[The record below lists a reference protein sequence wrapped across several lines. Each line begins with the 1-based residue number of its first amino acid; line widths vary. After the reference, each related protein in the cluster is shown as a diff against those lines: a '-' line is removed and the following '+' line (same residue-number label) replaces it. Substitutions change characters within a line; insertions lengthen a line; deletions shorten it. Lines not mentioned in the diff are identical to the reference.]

1 MRRIFIAGN
10 WKMNKT
16 PDEASTFS
24 TALKTKLA
32 DYTMVDIAVA
42 PTNLALPST
51 IAKLKHSNVHV
62 AAQNM
67 HHATSGA
74 YTGEISGEM
83 LRSIGCEY
91 VILGHSE
98 RRHKF
103 GETDELIKQKV
114 KAAFRS
120 GLLPI
125 LCIGETL
132 QQRQSGLAAQV
143 NIAQLASAMADLH
156 PDQAAAVTIA
166 YEPVWAIGTGHTASP
181 DQAQEIHSIIRQ
193 WLRENFPDFV
203 AKQIKIQYGGS
214 VKPHNAE
221 ALLSQTD
228 IDGALIGGAA
238 LNVDSFVQ
246 IIETASN
253 IKKEN

>member
-1 MRRIFIAGN
+1 MRRLFIAGN

-24 TALKTKLA
+24 TALKNKLA

-42 PTNLALPST
+42 PTNIALAST
-51 IAKLKHSNVHV
+51 ISKLKHSNVHV

-83 LRSIGCEY
+83 IRSVGCEY

-103 GETDELIKQKV
+103 GETDEQIKQKV
-114 KAAFRS
+114 KAAFRA

-132 QQRQSGLAAQV
+132 EQRQSGLAAQV
-143 NIAQLASAMADLH
+143 NIAQLESAMSDLH
-156 PDQAAAVTIA
+156 PDQAVSVTIA

-214 VKPHNAE
+214 VKPHNA
-221 ALLSQTD
+221 AVLLSQED
-228 IDGALIGGAA
+228 VDGALVGGAA
-238 LNVDSFVQ
+238 LSSDSFTA
-246 IIETASN
+246 IIKAA
-253 IKKEN
+253 ENTNKV